1 MRQVA
6 PVLSSVAVFGLLFA
20 GGAGLGAESGVPGAH
35 GIAMHGDL
43 KYPAGFTNFD
53 YVNPNAPKGG
63 TVRLNAV
70 GTFDSFNSFIV
81 KGNSATGLGFL
92 YDNLMHGSADE
103 AFSQYGQLAESVEMP
118 KDRSLVA
125 FTLRKEARWHD
136 GRPVVPGDV
145 IFTVETLTTK
155 GHPFYRNYY
164 AAIDS
169 VFQVGER
176 GAASV
181 GH

>member
-1 MRQVA
+1 MRLKA
-6 PVLSSVAVFGLLFA
+6 AIAGIAAIFVLGL
-20 GGAGLGAESGVPGAH
+20 VPGPATATEDKPKPAH

-43 KYPAGFTNFD
+43 KYPPGFTHFE
-53 YVNPNAPKGG
+53 YTNPNASKGG
-63 TVRLNAV
+63 TVRLSAI

-136 GRPVVPGDV
+136 GKPVTVDDV
-145 IFTVETLTTK
+145 IWTFNTLVKK
-155 GHPFYRNYY
+155 GTPFYRF
-164 AAIDS
+164 S
-169 VFQVGER
+169 
-176 GAASV
+176 
-181 GH
+181 